1 MEDFNLNTGAND
13 ENNKDNRAD
22 MTDIPSNENAVENT
36 AENDTENPNE
46 TVENTV
52 DTKNKKDET
61 VEKTPEKTEEKSVE
75 KQRPKFFGGKNGTFK
90 SVIKGV
96 AVALTLIAFFYA
108 GYFSFYLT
116 YGKEFRSMLFVY
128 KTYKDHYFFEDDDKH
143 PAKVLTE
150 GLMDIYSEFYTAE
163 EYQKE
168 LSAGKGEQKGFGI
181 AFSKFNINRVA
192 GNSPAEKSGLKKGG
206 VIVGYKTTESD
217 FVSAEDFDAFYDYL
231 SALSDSVTL
240 TLKVDYSG
248 VTSEYSM
255 KKAAYRENYVFY
267 SDNTGA
273 YRFTDDSGKM
283 AMEKYSD
290 DGEVTLSAEWGYL
303 RYTAF
308 NGDADGLNG
317 SVGQFAAAL
326 DKAIAGERTKL
337 IIDLR
342 NNGGGF
348 MSILCKLS
356 GMLCNRKTDDGATFN
371 RTSAQIVKYK
381 NGNRAYFNIDTSVA
395 KNADGKFYC
404 DIFDKIV
411 VLANENSASA
421 SEAFIGALLD
431 YDEKG
436 GGNGVRVIV
445 DPSVDKNSGKTV
457 YKTYGKGIM
466 QSTFKNDLTGE
477 ALKLTTAQIYWPLS
491 ETCIHGIG
499 ITPDTDSRVF
509 KSDGDPI
516 ALAMTL

>member
-1 MEDFNLNTGAND
+1 MDNFNLNTGVD
-13 ENNKDNRAD
+13 GGKENNERAVLKN
-22 MTDIPSNENAVENT
+22 SVAGNADGSAT
-36 AENDTENPNE
+36 
-46 TVENTV
+46 
-52 DTKNKKDET
+52 
-61 VEKTPEKTEEKSVE
+61 EKSVTEENAADKSVAPE
-75 KQRPKFFGGKNGTFK
+75 KESDKEKGGEVRSEKSDKSNKKPRAKLFGGKNVVLK
-90 SVIKGV
+90 PILKGV
-96 AVALTLIAFFYA
+96 AAALTLIVVFFA

-116 YGKEFRSMLFVY
+116 YGKDFRSMLFVY
-128 KTYKDHYFFEDDDKH
+128 KTYKDHYFFENDDEH

-181 AFSKFNINRVA
+181 AFSGFNITRVA

-206 VIVGYKTTESD
+206 KIVGYKTTESD
-217 FVSAEDFDAFYDYL
+217 FNSADDFDKFYDYL
-231 SALSDSVTL
+231 SALSSEVAL
-240 TLKVDYSG
+240 TIKVDYSG
-248 VTSEYSM
+248 AVSQYSM

-267 SDNTGA
+267 SDKTGA

-283 AMEKYSD
+283 AMEKYFDASEVALSD
-290 DGEVTLSAEWGYL
+290 GWGYL
-303 RYTAF
+303 RYVAF

-326 DKAIAGERTKL
+326 DKAIVGGNTKL

-342 NNGGGF
+342 DNGGGF

-356 GMLCNRKTDDGATFN
+356 GMLCNRMTESGSTFE
-371 RTSAQIVKYK
+371 RTTAQVVKYK
-381 NGNRAYFNIDTSVA
+381 QGNKAYFNIDFSSAKTS
-395 KNADGKFYC
+395 DGKYYC
-404 DIFDKIV
+404 DMFEKIV
-411 VLANENSASA
+411 VLANQNSASA

-436 GGNGVRVIV
+436 GGKGVRVIV
-445 DPSVDKNSGKTV
+445 DPSVDKNSGNTV

-466 QSTFKNDLTGE
+466 QSTFRNELTGE

-491 ETCIHGIG
+491 GTCIHGIG